1 MKAVAELREAVGVKA
16 ACGALE
22 LARSTYYRA
31 LHPLPPPPPRPR
43 APSPRALG
51 PEERSAVLEV
61 LHSERF
67 VDRSP
72 AAVYATLLDEQ
83 RYLCSVRTM
92 YRILEANQELRERR
106 DQCRHPTYRKPELL
120 ATGPNQVW
128 SWDLTKLR
136 AAEKWAYYY
145 LYVVLD
151 LFSRYVVA
159 WMLAHR
165 ESGEL
170 AMRLFEQAAE
180 RHHIEP
186 GQLTVHSDRGSA
198 PTAKT
203 LAQLYADL
211 GVERSL
217 SRPHVSDDNPFS
229 EAQFKTLKYAP
240 GYPERFGGY
249 EHARTWCRHFFPWY
263 NTEHRHSG
271 IAYLTPAMVHYGQA
285 DDILETRRRVL
296 EKAQAAH
303 PERFVRGVPSPQPLP
318 AEVWINPPEDRA
330 RTELQI
336 TERAQP
342 DHAMELLH

>member
-1 MKAVAELREAVGVKA
+1 MKAVVELREAVGVKA

-31 LHPLPPPPPRPR
+31 IHPRPPQSPRSR

-51 PEERSAVLEV
+51 AEERSAVLAV

-72 AAVYATLLDEQ
+72 GEVYATLLDEA

-92 YRILEANQELRERR
+92 YRILKTNQEVRERR
-106 DQCRHPTYRKPELL
+106 DQCRHPAYRKPELL

-136 AAEKWAYYY
+136 APEKWTYYY

-170 AMRLFEQAAE
+170 ATRLFEQAAE
-180 RHHIEP
+180 QHHIAP

-203 LAQLYADL
+203 LAQLYVDL

-217 SRPHVSDDNPFS
+217 SRPYVSNDNPFS

-249 EHARTWCRHFFPWY
+249 EHARTWCRHFLPWY

-285 DDILETRRRVL
+285 DDILATRRRVL

-318 AEVWINPPEDRA
+318 TEVWINPPEDRA

-336 TERAQP
+336 TDSAQP
-342 DHAMELLH
+342 DHDMELLH

>member
-1 MKAVAELREAVGVKA
+1 MNAVGQLREAVGVKA

-31 LHPLPPPPPRPR
+31 LHRPPPQAARPW
-43 APSPRALG
+43 APSPRALD
-51 PEERSAVLEV
+51 PEERSTVLEV

-72 AAVYATLLDEQ
+72 AEVYATLLDEE

-92 YRILEANQELRERR
+92 YRILEANQEVRERR
-106 DQCRHPTYRKPELL
+106 NQCRHPTYRKPELL

-136 AAEKWAYYY
+136 APEKWAYYY

-151 LFSRYVVA
+151 VFSRYVVA

-170 AMRLFEQAAE
+170 ATRLFDQAAE
-180 RHHIEP
+180 HHHIEP

-211 GVERSL
+211 GMERSL

-229 EAQFKTLKYAP
+229 EAQFKTMKYAP
-240 GYPERFGGY
+240 GYPPRFGSY
-249 EHARTWCRHFFPWY
+249 EHARSWCRHFFLWY

-271 IAYLTPAMVHYGQA
+271 IAYLTPATVHYGQA
-285 DDILETRRRVL
+285 DATLETRRRVL
-296 EKAQAAH
+296 AKAQTAN
-303 PERFVRGVPSPQPLP
+303 PERFVHGAPSPQPLP

-330 RTELQI
+330 RTELQ
-336 TERAQP
+336 TCEAAKS
-342 DHAMELLH
+342 DHDMELLH

>member
-1 MKAVAELREAVGVKA
+1 M
-16 ACGALE
+16 
-22 LARSTYYRA
+22 
-31 LHPLPPPPPRPR
+31 
-43 APSPRALG
+43 
-51 PEERSAVLEV
+51 
-61 LHSERF
+61 
-67 VDRSP
+67 
-72 AAVYATLLDEQ
+72 
-83 RYLCSVRTM
+83 
-92 YRILEANQELRERR
+92 
-106 DQCRHPTYRKPELL
+106 
-120 ATGPNQVW
+120 W

-136 AAEKWAYYY
+136 APEKWTYYY

-170 AMRLFEQAAE
+170 ATRLFEQAAE
-180 RHHIEP
+180 QHHIAP

-203 LAQLYADL
+203 LAQLYVDL

-217 SRPHVSDDNPFS
+217 SRPYVSNDNPFS
-229 EAQFKTLKYAP
+229 EAQFKTMKYTP

-249 EHARTWCRHFFPWY
+249 EHARTWCRHFLPWD

-285 DDILETRRRVL
+285 DDILATRRRVL
-296 EKAQAAH
+296 GQAQAAH

-336 TERAQP
+336 TDSAQP
-342 DHAMELLH
+342 DHDMELLH